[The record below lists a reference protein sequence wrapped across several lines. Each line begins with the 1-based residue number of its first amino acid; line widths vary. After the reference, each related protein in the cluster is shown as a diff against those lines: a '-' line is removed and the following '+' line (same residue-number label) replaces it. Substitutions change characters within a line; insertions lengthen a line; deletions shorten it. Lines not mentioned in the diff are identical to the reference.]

1 MRAITNGQNI
11 SRKSN
16 LIQLYPSIDKDGLL
30 KIGALLA
37 AADCPNKK
45 AKLQM
50 ILPPNTHFSR
60 NVIHHSH
67 IVQLLCGINAIV
79 AHTRQQLWIIRV
91 KTMAL
96 AMIGNCI
103 ICFRF
108 DSRAMNQLMR
118 DYHSERVNPSQPFSY
133 ICIELAGPM
142 YYKEAD
148 QLLKCYI
155 VIFICFSTKAIRLVI
170 LKPLD

>member
-1 MRAITNGQNI
+1 M
-11 SRKSN
+11 
-16 LIQLYPSIDKDGLL
+16 L

-45 AKLQM
+45 TKLQM

-79 AHTRQQLWIIRV
+79 AHNRQQLW
-91 KTMAL
+91 MAR
-96 AMIGNCI
+96 AMIGNCV

-118 DYHSERVNPSQPFSY
+118 DYHSERVNPSPPFSY
-133 ICIELAGPM
+133 VGIDLAGPM

-155 VIFICFSTKAIRLVI
+155 VIFICFSTKAIYLDI
-170 LKPLD
+170 SKPLD